1 MLKTRPEYVKK
12 LVERL
17 RAEGVDCSAP
27 EVNRRVRQS
36 AEEAGRRLNES
47 AYRSGDAEL
56 VRACETLTAL
66 IDASR
71 REERFCAP
79 QLVNAVKGF
88 VRPLKNFLSMDD
100 EGRRREMNDFA
111 REMTGLIGQLEA
123 QLPAGA
129 V

>member
-1 MLKTRPEYVKK
+1 M
-12 LVERL
+12 
-17 RAEGVDCSAP
+17 
-27 EVNRRVRQS
+27 
-36 AEEAGRRLNES
+36 
-47 AYRSGDAEL
+47 
-56 VRACETLTAL
+56 
-66 IDASR
+66 
-71 REERFCAP
+71 
-79 QLVNAVKGF
+79 NAVKGF